1 MNDDKGHS
9 ININVM
15 VARSSALQS
24 PNETE
29 RKENGSIVISVHV
42 EVF

>member
-9 ININVM
+9 INIKVM
-15 VARSSALQS
+15 VVRSAAMQS

-29 RKENGSIVISVHV
+29 RKENGSIIISVHV